1 LKRVPVVSRVL
12 VIDDEPG
19 VCFAFERFLKSEGH
33 APIICASAE
42 DALAR
47 MSREKPDLVI
57 TDLRLP
63 GMSGMDLLERLRREN
78 SDIPVIMITAHG
90 TMKAAVE
97 AMRLGAYEYLVKP
110 IDLDEAK
117 IHIDRAL
124 ESTLKNREIEKLQE
138 ELSNLY
144 GAPSA
149 RRQGMSEPPVIIGKT
164 GAMQDVYKKIGAV
177 SMSDATVIVTGE
189 SGTGKEL
196 VARAIHFNSGRR
208 GGPFEPI
215 NCASLPETLLES
227 ELYGHEKGS
236 FTGAIRQKRG
246 KFEVAN
252 GGTAFLDEV
261 GDIPPTI
268 QVKLLRFLEDRRFT
282 RVGGTEHLTA
292 DVRIVAATNQDLDE
306 KIRNGTFR
314 EDLYYRLSVVSIHL
328 PALRE
333 RREDIP
339 LLAAHFLARHEGQ
352 EITGDAVQLLMR
364 YPWPGNVRELRNAV
378 EHAVV
383 LARGKAISPEHLPE
397 HVAKSSWAKQ
407 PGSEDGLQGRI
418 DALSASA
425 FTLQFGRPNIEG
437 RLYEEMMEM
446 WERPLIE
453 RALKEFGG
461 NQVRVAALLGIHRST
476 LRKKMQRYGIS

>member
-1 LKRVPVVSRVL
+1 LSKIL

-19 VCFAFERFLKSEGH
+19 VCFAFEKFLRAEGH
-33 APIICASAE
+33 SPVICASAE

-47 MSREKPDLVI
+47 IPREKPDLII

-63 GMSGMDLLERLRREN
+63 GMSGMDLLEQINRDG

-124 ESTLKNREIEKLQE
+124 ESTRKNREIEKLQQ
-138 ELSNLY
+138 ELAGLY
-144 GAPSA
+144 GAANAPGRSPA
-149 RRQGMSEPPVIIGKT
+149 AEPPGIIGRT
-164 GAMQDVYKKIGAV
+164 AAMQEVYKKIGAV
-177 SMSDATVIVTGE
+177 SMSDATVIITGE

-196 VARAIHFNSGRR
+196 VARAIHFNSARR

-246 KFEVAN
+246 KFEAAN
-252 GGTAFLDEV
+252 GGTVFLDEV
-261 GDIPPTI
+261 GDIPPGI
-268 QVKLLRFLEDRRFT
+268 QVKLLRFLEDRKFT
-282 RVGGTEHLTA
+282 RVGGTEHLSA
-292 DVRIVAATNQDLDE
+292 DVRIVAATNQNLEE
-306 KIRNGTFR
+306 KIKNGTFR
-314 EDLYYRLSVVSIHL
+314 EDLYYRLSVVAINL
-328 PALRE
+328 PPLRE
-333 RREDIP
+333 RREDLP
-339 LLAAHFLARHEGQ
+339 LLTAHFLSRYEGQ
-352 EITGDAVQLLMR
+352 EITQEALEMLKRHQ
-364 YPWPGNVRELRNAV
+364 WPGNVRELRNAV

-383 LARGKAISPEHLPE
+383 LSRGKAIAPEHLPE
-397 HVAKSSWAKQ
+397 HIAKSRGVESPLEEAN
-407 PGSEDGLQGRI
+407 LQAQI
-418 DALSASA
+418 NELSASA
-425 FTLQFGRPNIEG
+425 FARRFGRPDAEG
-437 RLYEEMMEM
+437 QLYEGMMEM

-453 RALKEFGG
+453 RALKECGG
-461 NQVRVAALLGIHRST
+461 NQVRVAALLGIHRTT
-476 LRKKMQRYGIS
+476 LRKKIRHYGIS

>member
-1 LKRVPVVSRVL
+1 MSKIL

-19 VCFAFERFLKSEGH
+19 VCFAFEKFLKAEGH
-33 APIICASAE
+33 KPVVCANAE
-42 DALAR
+42 DARAR
-47 MSREKPDLVI
+47 IERDKPDLII

-63 GMSGMDLLERLRREN
+63 GMSGMDLLGELKREG

-124 ESTLKNREIEKLQE
+124 ETTRKNREIEKLQE
-138 ELSNLY
+138 ELTNLY
-144 GAPSA
+144 GAGPTPGRSA
-149 RRQGMSEPPVIIGKT
+149 SAEPPVIIGKT
-164 GAMQDVYKKIGAV
+164 ASMQEVYKKIGAV
-177 SMSDATVIVTGE
+177 SMSDASVIITGE

-196 VARAIHFNSGRR
+196 VARAIHFNSARR
-208 GGPFEPI
+208 VGPFEPI
-215 NCASLPETLLES
+215 NCAALPETLLES

-252 GGTAFLDEV
+252 GGTVFLDEI
-261 GDIPPTI
+261 GDIPPSI
-268 QVKLLRFLEDRRFT
+268 QVKLLRFLEDHKFT

-292 DVRIVAATNQDLDE
+292 DVRIIAATNQDLE
-306 KIRNGTFR
+306 GKIKSGAFR
-314 EDLYYRLSVVSIHL
+314 EDLYYRLSVVMIHL

-333 RREDIP
+333 RSEDLP
-339 LLAAHFLARHEGQ
+339 LLAAHFLSRHEGQ
-352 EITGDAVQLLMR
+352 EITAEAVEMLKR

-383 LARGKAISPEHLPE
+383 LARGKAIAPEHLPE
-397 HVAKSSWAKQ
+397 QIAKFKGVESAREE
-407 PGSEDGLQGRI
+407 GDLQSQA
-418 DALSASA
+418 DALSGAA
-425 FTLQFGRPNIEG
+425 FAYHYKRPEIEG
-437 RLYEEMMEM
+437 KLYDEAMEM

-453 RALKEFGG
+453 RALKECGG
-461 NQVRVAALLGIHRST
+461 NQVRVAALLGIHRAT
-476 LRKKMQRYGIS
+476 LRKKMRHYGIS